1 MGVTVCTVCVGVWSR
16 DEERSVRGT
25 LKVSTAGEAVTV
37 LSCIEHF
44 ILVVHSRVLF
54 NQRGATLPE
63 PNPNLNSNRTM
74 SIDVKYDTSPCDG
87 TPGQP

>member
-63 PNPNLNSNRTM
+63 PNPNLTEPNPDRNEHRRQLRHNT
-74 SIDVKYDTSPCDG
+74 I
-87 TPGQP
+87 